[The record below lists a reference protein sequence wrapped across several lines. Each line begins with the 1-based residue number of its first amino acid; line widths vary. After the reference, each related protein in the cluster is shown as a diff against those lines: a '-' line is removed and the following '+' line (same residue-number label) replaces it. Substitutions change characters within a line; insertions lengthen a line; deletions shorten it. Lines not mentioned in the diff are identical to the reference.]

1 MDRIFTGFK
10 FLDKHLNIRKGD
22 LVVIGGRPAVGKT
35 CLLCSIAKKNLNKK
49 KILFFSMQTNRH
61 RAVENISISDSV
73 VNTDLY
79 VYENIFD
86 FEELLYKIVKHK
98 NNSGVDI
105 IFIDN
110 FDTFLI
116 CSNCFEKKL
125 VLKLLNLANEL
136 EVVIIISDTMIW
148 NYRRYSI
155 ISDLRHKAFIK
166 YANKIITI
174 NRPDK
179 TATDEEIK
187 NGLIKKNIAEI
198 TIDKNMDEYFSPI
211 IKLRFDR
218 DSLTFKDI
226 P

>member
-1 MDRIFTGFK
+1 
-10 FLDKHLNIRKGD
+10 
-22 LVVIGGRPAVGKT
+22 
-35 CLLCSIAKKNLNKK
+35 
-49 KILFFSMQTNRH
+49 
-61 RAVENISISDSV
+61 
-73 VNTDLY
+73 
-79 VYENIFD
+79 
-86 FEELLYKIVKHK
+86 
-98 NNSGVDI
+98 
-105 IFIDN
+105 
-110 FDTFLI
+110 
-116 CSNCFEKKL
+116 
-125 VLKLLNLANEL
+125 
-136 EVVIIISDTMIW
+136 MIW